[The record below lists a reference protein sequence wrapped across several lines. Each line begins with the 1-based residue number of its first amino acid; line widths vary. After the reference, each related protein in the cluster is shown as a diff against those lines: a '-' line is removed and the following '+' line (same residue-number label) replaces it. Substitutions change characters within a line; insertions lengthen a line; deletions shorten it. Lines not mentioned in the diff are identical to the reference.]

1 MNWPT
6 CTRCGH
12 PGEPFYAWTG
22 FAVLCDFHHTAWFWG
37 EAWAHARARLLAFC
51 GRWDNPGAI
60 PEAEEW
66 EKATR

>member
-12 PGEPFYAWTG
+12 PGEPFYLG
-22 FAVLCDFHHTAWFWG
+22 LVLCDFHHTAWCWG

-60 PEAEEW
+60 PEAEGW